1 MFGTC
6 RDYGATFHDLRRTFA
21 TYLMEEGVSL
31 YTIKDLLGHSSI
43 TMTEIYLASHGTVFK
58 DSVSKI
64 AFR

>member
-1 MFGTC
+1 
-6 RDYGATFHDLRRTFA
+6 
-21 TYLMEEGVSL
+21 MEEGVSL